1 MKDDLHCPET
11 EVKKTL
17 KKVILMKNK
26 NSLILATVF
35 LLFTFS
41 ANTQQKQLAPSLDNQ
56 VGNADLLLNEI
67 KEIVTKNEAAKATEI
82 MDVSSSFRKS
92 RHR

>member
-1 MKDDLHCPET
+1 
-11 EVKKTL
+11 
-17 KKVILMKNK
+17 MKNK

-41 ANTQQKQLAPSLDNQ
+41 ANTQQKQLGPLLDSQ
-56 VGNADLLLNEI
+56 TEKDDLAVTGIEENIPLND
-67 KEIVTKNEAAKATEI
+67 VAKGTEI
-82 MDVSSSFRKS
+82 IDFSSSFRKS